1 MDTSLNFT
9 RKQTM
14 LITSAI
20 ASVAFAV
27 IVALVVAIVYY
38 GNAFVSKY
46 DVVLLPPVAAIII
59 AKVLQPLFEAIRR
72 SVWRVIP
79 AFAKRKCV
87 RVCHGIATG
96 LATVLVLAVVFVPIF
111 LFFRYFGPLVWKQLS
126 ELPGMV
132 KNLLQGGWEKIPR
145 LKEYTD
151 KMELT
156 PIVND
161 AISRI
166 DLSAVLKWSLAKP
179 SISVMRGIPVVL
191 SVVSGWAMVPVYL
204 AVFLA
209 ARPFEGNDVSKILL
223 GLSERTRRNIAFLI
237 DEFIRIVVLFFRGQ
251 VLVALIE
258 GVLIGLGL
266 QFFAH
271 LNYGLLL
278 GMLAGLV
285 GIIPYMGSV
294 FVMPGVCLYAYFG
307 TDDGICRLL
316 ATIAVWFAVGVADFF
331 ITAKIQG
338 NSVGLSNFAVIF
350 SLVFW
355 SAVLGGFAGL
365 FLAVPLTAFVVVFWR
380 LIKRE
385 YVDGAGN
392 DLVQP

>member
-1 MDTSLNFT
+1 MDTSLNFS

-27 IVALVVAIVYY
+27 IVALVVAIVHY

-59 AKVLQPLFEAIRR
+59 AKVLQPIFEAIRR
-72 SVWRVIP
+72 TVWKVIP
-79 AFAKRKCV
+79 AFAKRRCV

-96 LATVLVLAVVFVPIF
+96 FATVLVLAVVFVPIF

-126 ELPGMV
+126 ELPV
-132 KNLLQGGWEKIPR
+132 KVMSLLQGGWEKIPR

-161 AISRI
+161 AISQVGLKDAISHI
-166 DLSAVLKWSLAKP
+166 DLRSVLKWSLAKP
-179 SISVMRGIPVVL
+179 SISVLRGIPVVIG
-191 SVVSGWAMVPVYL
+191 VVSGWAMVPVYL

-209 ARPFEGNDVSKILL
+209 ARPFAGNDVSKILL

-266 QFFAH
+266 QFIAH

-278 GMLAGLV
+278 GLLAGLV

-294 FVMPGVCLYAYFG
+294 FVMPCSPGPPPA
-307 TDDGICRLL
+307 
-316 ATIAVWFAVGVADFF
+316 A
-331 ITAKIQG
+331 
-338 NSVGLSNFAVIF
+338 
-350 SLVFW
+350 
-355 SAVLGGFAGL
+355 
-365 FLAVPLTAFVVVFWR
+365 AF
-380 LIKRE
+380 
-385 YVDGAGN
+385 
-392 DLVQP
+392 LVQDDLLRR